1 MNIHYRLSHHRMGV
15 YEMKS
20 LKLLGVMLVVA
31 AVLVAG
37 CTTEPPEAT
46 PTPTPTPAPKNIIE
60 TAQDAGSFTTL
71 LAAVEAAGLTGTLSG
86 EGPFTVFA
94 PTDDAVAKL
103 PEGTIAVLLEDPQ
116 GDLKDILLYH
126 VVAGELMADDVTSQP
141 DAMTLLGKRLR
152 FDTTDGVMVDGA
164 KVVTADIVCS
174 NGVIHVIDAVM
185 LPKDNIVETA
195 VADGRFTTLVAAVQA
210 AGLGPTLSD
219 ETMDYTV
226 FAPTDDAFAALPA
239 GTVEALLEDPQG
251 QLTDILLY
259 HVAGGRFMASDV
271 GSMDTIETLQ
281 GSALVIDTADGVTVG
296 GANVI
301 ITDVECSNGVIHVI
315 DAVLIPPES

>member
-1 MNIHYRLSHHRMGV
+1 
-15 YEMKS
+15 
-20 LKLLGVMLVVA
+20 MLVVA

-46 PTPTPTPAPKNIIE
+46 PTPTPAPKTIIE

-103 PEGTIAVLLEDPQ
+103 PEGTVAILLEDPQ

-126 VVAGELMADDVTSQP
+126 VVSGELMAEDVASQP

-164 KVVTADIVCS
+164 EVVTADIVCS
-174 NGVIHVIDAVM
+174 NGVIHVIDAMM
-185 LPKDNIVETA
+185 LPKGNIVETA

-210 AGLGPTLSD
+210 AGLDGALSD
-219 ETMDYTV
+219 ETKDYTV

-239 GTVEALLEDPQG
+239 GTVEALLEDPEG

-259 HVAGGRFMASDV
+259 HVVDGRFMASDV
-271 GSMDTIETLQ
+271 GSMDTIDTLQ
-281 GSALVIDTADGVTVG
+281 GSPLVIDTTDGVTVG

>member
-1 MNIHYRLSHHRMGV
+1 
-15 YEMKS
+15 MKS

-46 PTPTPTPAPKNIIE
+46 PTPTPAPKTIIE

-103 PEGTIAVLLEDPQ
+103 PEGTVAILLEDPQ

-126 VVAGELMADDVTSQP
+126 VVSGELMAEDVASQP

-164 KVVTADIVCS
+164 EVVTADIVCS
-174 NGVIHVIDAVM
+174 NGVIHVIDAMM
-185 LPKDNIVETA
+185 LPKGNIVETA

-210 AGLGPTLSD
+210 AGLDGALSD
-219 ETMDYTV
+219 ETKDYTV

-239 GTVEALLEDPQG
+239 GTVEALLEDPEG

-259 HVAGGRFMASDV
+259 HVVDGRFMASDV
-271 GSMDTIETLQ
+271 GSMDTIDTLQ
-281 GSALVIDTADGVTVG
+281 GSPLVIDTTDGVTVG